1 MAVVD
6 TGIDSSHAEFRGRP
20 ILGSNFGGDARGIG
34 YDSDGHGTHV
44 ASIIGANRNAFGM
57 RGVAYDASLYD
68 YRVGPNNS
76 EGYLPGLA
84 SDRQVATVFRQ
95 AITDNIDIINNSW
108 GSETSVTSLTANQVN
123 LYYKNSIA
131 AAKAAQKN
139 GTLFVFA
146 AGNERR
152 DQVDI

>member
-1 MAVVD
+1 
-6 TGIDSSHAEFRGRP
+6 
-20 ILGSNFGGDARGIG
+20 
-34 YDSDGHGTHV
+34 
-44 ASIIGANRNAFGM
+44 
-57 RGVAYDASLYD
+57 YDASLYD

-139 GTLFVFA
+139 STLFVFA
-146 AGNERR
+146 AGNARR
-152 DQVDI
+152 DQVDIWGAYPIMPPNLQAVGSRLSRLTTPTQKHITLTDAGLLKHSVSPHPAVR